1 MWGFHLEYKEILLNL
16 EIKRNKVLQGGLR
29 VTPVILTLPANNV

>member
-16 EIKRNKVLQGGLR
+16 EINRNKVLQGGLR
-29 VTPVILTLPANNV
+29 VTPVILTCPARV